1 MKKFIIELNIFVN
14 NSKTKL
20 IIVSLLIIVYLSY
33 KKTHSILVTHSAT
46 SIAVTKQFIFYR

>member
-46 SIAVTKQFIFYR
+46 SMAVTKQFIFYR